1 MNEIKETIEHMKED
15 INKDMETLKISIWNK
30 QLNITNKNCNQK
42 LGEKSGEAGNRLSGI
57 EDKIEELDETVKD
70 H

>member
-1 MNEIKETIEHMKED
+1 
-15 INKDMETLKISIWNK
+15 METLKISIWNK

>member
-1 MNEIKETIEHMKED
+1 MNEIKETIEHMKKD

-30 QLNITNKNCNQK
+30 QLNITNKNRNQK

-57 EDKIEELDETVKD
+57 EDKIEELDQTVKD